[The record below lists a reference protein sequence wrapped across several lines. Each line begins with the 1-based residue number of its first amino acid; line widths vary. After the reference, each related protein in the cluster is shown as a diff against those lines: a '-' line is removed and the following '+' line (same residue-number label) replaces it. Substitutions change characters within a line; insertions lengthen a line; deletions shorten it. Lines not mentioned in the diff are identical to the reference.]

1 MGLEGS
7 PAAVQ
12 ALSATEVGHVEQ
24 ADSSRGALRTVGF
37 DRVLGPGAKQAGVFR
52 LVAPVARAVL
62 DGQCACVMAYGITGS
77 GKTHTMQGPDD
88 GSDPGV
94 TPRLLHRIF
103 GLIGR
108 AEAAM
113 GTAAGPG
120 AAATGPLAS
129 PPQAQG
135 GSEGAARPGSATRS
149 ARRWTV
155 TISMLEIYNDQLRD
169 LLHPSGAQWLDATR
183 AGQQADGDWR
193 AEAERALGGVPAPP
207 RLELRTSASASGR
220 VEVVG
225 LVRVDVGSAAEA
237 AAVLARGQA
246 ARATAATAVHNFS
259 SRSHMVTIV
268 DVEGPDCATEA
279 CGVIRGRL
287 FLVDLAGAERVA
299 ASGAVHGGALM
310 REARAINRSLA
321 SLADVLD
328 ALAAASSSK
337 PQHGQALASSPRHR
351 HIPYRNSKLTSL
363 LQDALCPSG
372 RAVLLVTLSPSAAHA
387 SESLRCL
394 RFARRARRIRLGPA
408 RRAVAVLSKDAD
420 RHRLELAL
428 SRSEARR
435 SALERELAEARV
447 QLGATRDRSSGSL
460 AVARQSAD
468 TSRRVLAAELALA
481 RRTASAAREVVA
493 AAPDRTREVVRAAV
507 DQARRSGERAVAPA
521 LPRVAAV
528 ADDHA

>member
-135 GSEGAARPGSATRS
+135 GSEGAAKPGSATRS

-183 AGQQADGDWR
+183 AGQQAGGDWR

-220 VEVVG
+220 VEVIG

-268 DVEGPDCATEA
+268 DVEGPDCATE
-279 CGVIRGRL
+279 
-287 FLVDLAGAERVA
+287 
-299 ASGAVHGGALM
+299 
-310 REARAINRSLA
+310 
-321 SLADVLD
+321 
-328 ALAAASSSK
+328 
-337 PQHGQALASSPRHR
+337 
-351 HIPYRNSKLTSL
+351 
-363 LQDALCPSG
+363 
-372 RAVLLVTLSPSAAHA
+372 
-387 SESLRCL
+387 
-394 RFARRARRIRLGPA
+394 
-408 RRAVAVLSKDAD
+408 VAVLSKDAD